1 MRKIIYIMFFSILLG
16 GVFMFVMFLS
26 ANILYN
32 INNGVSCY
40 DIDIFSFFKDVTIKE
55 ILFFIFIS
63 LMYFIIIYLRYKD
76 Y

>member
-16 GVFMFVMFLS
+16 GIFMFVMFLS
-26 ANILYN
+26 ANVLYN

-55 ILFFIFIS
+55 ILFLF
-63 LMYFIIIYLRYKD
+63 LYLLCIL
-76 Y
+76 